1 MLYCIVLYVMWCPF
15 FLRKRKQNRARD
27 KELQLKR
34 DALEAETKLKKDAL
48 EVELKRIALQ
58 EQQMNLQL
66 ELMKA
71 LIKKGP

>member
-1 MLYCIVLYVMWCPF
+1 MIS
-15 FLRKRKQNRARD
+15 FLSEKKEAEQSYRE

-71 LIKKGP
+71 LIKKGS